1 MNTRLTRMMLT
12 GAVVTLG
19 LWLNLSMIGCSNNSV
34 SSIDEPTKPGDGTG
48 LDGAGKGPSPV
59 ILGKAGEYVILAK
72 TGISTT
78 GTTAVTGNIGV
89 SPAAA
94 TFITGFSLLP
104 PPSTFSTSAT
114 VTGKVYASDY
124 DSPTPA
130 NLTTAVLDMATAYT
144 NAAGRAPD
152 HIELGAGDIG
162 GRTLSPAVY
171 KWGTGLLIPSDVT
184 LSGGPK
190 DVWIFQIAGNLTQN
204 NGVKVI
210 LKGGALA
217 KNIFWQVAGA
227 VEHGTTSHFE
237 GVMMSQTAITYKT
250 KATVNGRALAQ
261 TAVVL
266 DANTVV
272 EPAR

>member
-12 GAVVTLG
+12 GAVTLVLG
-19 LWLNLSMIGCSNNSV
+19 LNLSMIGCSNNSV
-34 SSIDEPTKPGDGTG
+34 GSIDEPTKPGGGTG

-59 ILGKAGEYVILAK
+59 ILGQAGEYVILAK

-78 GTTAVTGNIGV
+78 GTTAVTGNLGV

-94 TFITGFSLLP
+94 TFITGFSLIS

-114 VTGKVYASDY
+114 VTGKVFASDY

-171 KWGTGLLIPSDVT
+171 KWGTSLLIPSDVT
-184 LSGGPK
+184 LSGGAM
-190 DVWIFQIAGNLTQN
+190 D
-204 NGVKVI
+204 
-210 LKGGALA
+210 
-217 KNIFWQVAGA
+217 
-227 VEHGTTSHFE
+227 
-237 GVMMSQTAITYKT
+237 
-250 KATVNGRALAQ
+250 
-261 TAVVL
+261 
-266 DANTVV
+266 
-272 EPAR
+272 